1 MRTVLISGASG
12 YLGSQTVL
20 ALAAGGEARV
30 IAVDVRPPR
39 DQDRRPNVLYE
50 TADVR
55 QPELRA
61 LFFKHKPDVL
71 VHLASIVTPGAKS
84 DPEFEYSVD
93 VLGTRNAIEACL
105 ASGVKR
111 IVVSS
116 SGAAYGYHADN
127 PEWLKESDALRGNDE
142 FPYARHKRLVE
153 EMLAAY
159 RTTHPQLQQTIFRI
173 GTILGASV
181 RNQITALFDRPR
193 ILALSGSRSP
203 FVFIWDQD
211 VVECIQRAVF
221 SEKSGIF
228 NVAGD
233 GVVDLAE
240 IAQLTGKK
248 LRVLSPAF
256 LRFALAILHPLRL
269 SRYGP
274 EQVKFLQYRPVLD
287 NARLKAEFGFVPR
300 KTSREVL
307 EYYLKSRGMLREART

>member
-12 YLGSQTVL
+12 YLGSQTVR
-20 ALAAGGEARV
+20 ALAANDAARV

-39 DQDRRPNVLYE
+39 DEDRRANVIYE

-111 IVVSS
+111 IIVSS

-153 EMLAAY
+153 EMLAGY

-173 GTILGASV
+173 GTILGATV

-193 ILALSGSRSP
+193 ILAIRGSRSP

-211 VVECIQRAVF
+211 VVEIIRLAVF
-221 SEKSGIF
+221 SDKNGAF

-233 GVVDLAE
+233 GAVQLAE
-240 IAQLTGKK
+240 IAQLTGKP
-248 LRVLSPAF
+248 LRLLSPAL
-256 LRFALAILHPLRL
+256 LRFALAVLHPLRL

-287 NARLKAEFGFVPR
+287 NARLKAEFGFTPC

-307 EYYLKSRGMLREART
+307 EFYLQSRGMLRGART